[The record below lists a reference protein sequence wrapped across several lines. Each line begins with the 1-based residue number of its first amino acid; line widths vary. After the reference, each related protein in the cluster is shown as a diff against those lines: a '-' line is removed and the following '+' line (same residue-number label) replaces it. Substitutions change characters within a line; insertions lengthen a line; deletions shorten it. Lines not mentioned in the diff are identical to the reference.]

1 VNPLFFGRAGRQL
14 YGVYEA
20 PESRARAQAI
30 VICPPFGREYLFAH
44 PTERLLARQLA
55 GAGFH
60 VLRFDYFGTGDSA
73 GGFEDAN
80 PSMWREDIESAVA
93 EVRDLGQVA
102 RVGLI
107 GLRYGALFAAQAAA
121 HCGEIEQLV
130 LWDPIVD
137 GKAYLQSLGTS
148 AEAPGMVDVNG
159 LAMGVELRAAIET
172 VTPEHYVGALPRTLI
187 VSSPAN
193 EGSSAVLEQR
203 LSAAGVECSAQD
215 IDDEPAWRERRV
227 GLGAMPVATIRG
239 IVAWLS

>member
-1 VNPLFFGRAGRQL
+1 
-14 YGVYEA
+14 
-20 PESRARAQAI
+20 
-30 VICPPFGREYLFAH
+30 
-44 PTERLLARQLA
+44 
-55 GAGFH
+55 
-60 VLRFDYFGTGDSA
+60 
-73 GGFEDAN
+73 
-80 PSMWREDIESAVA
+80 
-93 EVRDLGQVA
+93 
-102 RVGLI
+102 
-107 GLRYGALFAAQAAA
+107 
-121 HCGEIEQLV
+121 
-130 LWDPIVD
+130 
-137 GKAYLQSLGTS
+137 
-148 AEAPGMVDVNG
+148 MVDVNG